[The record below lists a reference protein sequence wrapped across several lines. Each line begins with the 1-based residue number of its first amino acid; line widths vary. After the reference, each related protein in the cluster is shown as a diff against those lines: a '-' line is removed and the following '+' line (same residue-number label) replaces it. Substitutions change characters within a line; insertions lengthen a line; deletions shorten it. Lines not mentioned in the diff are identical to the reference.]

1 MDSKSF
7 WLMGRL
13 VDTGKSDYNCRITC
27 FNCFDTP
34 FMCEPACV
42 RWLDHFHFWKFK
54 NTLNL
59 LQTLCSLGKVMKVF
73 PQSSINMSY
82 S

>member
-7 WLMGRL
+7 WLVGCL
-13 VDTGKSDYNCRITC
+13 VDTGKSDYNIRVTC

-34 FMCEPACV
+34 FMYEPACV
-42 RWLDHFHFWKFK
+42 RWLIDHFHFWKFK

-59 LQTLCSLGKVMKVF
+59 LQTLRSLGRVMKMF
-73 PQSSINMSY
+73 PQGNQC
-82 S
+82 